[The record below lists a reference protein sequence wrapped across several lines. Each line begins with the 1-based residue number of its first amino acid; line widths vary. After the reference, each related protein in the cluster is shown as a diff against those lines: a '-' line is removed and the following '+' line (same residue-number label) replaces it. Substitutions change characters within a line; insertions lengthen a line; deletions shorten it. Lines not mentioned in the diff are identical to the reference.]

1 MSSWKKDGKTST
13 CISLHEERVK
23 KTSSYLWIQSCNL
36 KIPLLA
42 HYTNYLSSFS
52 TLFQPN
58 YLLFPSGL
66 LLFSASLAANELRY
80 RTACLL
86 SLFFPNIYRG
96 ARAGGLRR
104 ITGGIKLDNIQLDTH
119 RFNCAYRKNFWW
131 KWKLSLFFKTTKI
144 YLFSSSMNLFLYRDV
159 ICVVS

>member
-1 MSSWKKDGKTST
+1 MSFITWGKG
-13 CISLHEERVK
+13 K

-52 TLFQPN
+52 ALFQLN

-96 ARAGGLRR
+96 GRAGGLRR

-119 RFNCAYRKNFWW
+119 RFNCAYRKIFGESENYLDSL
-131 KWKLSLFFKTTKI
+131 KLQRSICFPPQWIFFYTE
-144 YLFSSSMNLFLYRDV
+144 M
-159 ICVVS
+159 